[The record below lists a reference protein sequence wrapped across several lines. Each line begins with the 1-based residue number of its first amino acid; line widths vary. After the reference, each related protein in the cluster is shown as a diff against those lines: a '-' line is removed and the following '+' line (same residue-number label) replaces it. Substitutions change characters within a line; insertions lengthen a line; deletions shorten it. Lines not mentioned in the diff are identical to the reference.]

1 MAHKPANRVAC
12 FEQEANLHQAVQLFP
27 GICMIVSRVSVF
39 GFLPEKRQSVSP
51 EAAGQKKTETF
62 GIAAESPSAV
72 YRCDRFLPGAKIHI
86 SVAGV
91 EGRCRDVLILQ

>member
-1 MAHKPANRVAC
+1 MAQIRHP
-12 FEQEANLHQAVQLFP
+12 LF
-27 GICMIVSRVSVF
+27 VSITGKSTIW
-39 GFLPEKRQSVSP
+39 FLPEKRQSVSP

-91 EGRCRDVLILQ
+91 EGRCREYADE

>member
-1 MAHKPANRVAC
+1 MAQIRHPLFVSITGKIDNMVFTGETAKC
-12 FEQEANLHQAVQLFP
+12 FS
-27 GICMIVSRVSVF
+27 GGCRS
-39 GFLPEKRQSVSP
+39 EKN
-51 EAAGQKKTETF
+51 GTF

-91 EGRCRDVLILQ
+91 EGRCREYADE